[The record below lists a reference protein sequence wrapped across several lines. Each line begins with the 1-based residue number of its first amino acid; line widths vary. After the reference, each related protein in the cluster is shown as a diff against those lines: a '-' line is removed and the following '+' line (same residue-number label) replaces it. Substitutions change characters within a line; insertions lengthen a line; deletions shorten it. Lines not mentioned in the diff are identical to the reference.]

1 MNDTTEKTKTYT
13 RKPYINFY
21 KPLQKADAGAALQFS
36 YDAGKVDQRGAIFLE
51 ATKQQGPK
59 LAIGAKEQFDWSKK
73 IVFKI
78 GTPDI
83 AKMLMVMNG
92 RKKEAKCLHSLKDK
106 GSTSVLELT
115 QGEYNGE
122 VNFKIQLSRTMNGET
137 QRVGMF
143 ISAEEMGVFAVFI
156 RASLERMLGF

>member
-1 MNDTTEKTKTYT
+1 MNHATERTYT
-13 RKPYINFY
+13 RKPFLNFY

-36 YDAGKVDQRGAIFLE
+36 FFAGDDTKRPAVFLE
-51 ATKQQGPK
+51 ATRQQGPK
-59 LAIGAKEQFDWSKK
+59 LAIGAKEQFDWGKK

-92 RKKEAKCLHSLKDK
+92 RKKEAKCLHSLKEK
-106 GSTSVLELT
+106 GSTSVFELT

-122 VNFKIQLSRTMNGET
+122 VNFKMQLSRTLDGQT

>member
-1 MNDTTEKTKTYT
+1 MSDATEKTFKYV

-36 YDAGKVDQRGAIFLE
+36 YDAGNDQRRPAVFLE

-59 LAIGAKEQFDWSKK
+59 LAIGAKEQFDWGKK

-122 VNFKIQLSRTMNGET
+122 VNFKIQLSRTIGGKTE
-137 QRVGMF
+137 RVGMF
-143 ISAEEMGVFAVFI
+143 ISAEEMGVFAIFI